1 MNILLLQLAVYTV
14 NIPEDASI
22 GTTVLVPISN
32 DRDSSSNKELSF
44 AITSG
49 NDQVTFSQL
58 INITSTL
65 LKLRCES
72 DPVKKR
78 FCAQFLERRLTLT

>member
-1 MNILLLQLAVYTV
+1 MHILLLQLAVYTV

-49 NDQVTFSQL
+49 NDQVTVSQL
-58 INITSTL
+58 IIITSSSTL
-65 LKLRCES
+65 LKLRYKS
-72 DPVKKR
+72 DPVKKDSVPSS
-78 FCAQFLERRLTLT
+78 

>member
-1 MNILLLQLAVYTV
+1 MVMHILLLQLAVYTV

-44 AITSG
+44 AITFG
-49 NDQVTFSQL
+49 NDQVTVCL
-58 INITSTL
+58 
-65 LKLRCES
+65 
-72 DPVKKR
+72 PVN
-78 FCAQFLERRLTLT
+78 

>member
-1 MNILLLQLAVYTV
+1 MHILLLQLAVYTV

-49 NDQVTFSQL
+49 NDQVTVSQL
-58 INITSTL
+58 IIITSSSTL
-65 LKLRCES
+65 LKLRCKS
-72 DPVKKR
+72 DPVKKDSVPSS
-78 FCAQFLERRLTLT
+78 

>member
-1 MNILLLQLAVYTV
+1 MVMHILLLQLAVYTV

-44 AITSG
+44 AITFG
-49 NDQVTFSQL
+49 NDQVTVSQL
-58 INITSTL
+58 INVTSTL
-65 LKLRCES
+65 LKLRCKS
-72 DPVKKR
+72 DPVQKDSVPSS
-78 FCAQFLERRLTLT
+78 

>member
-1 MNILLLQLAVYTV
+1 MHILLLQLAVYTV
-14 NIPEDASI
+14 NVPEDASI

-49 NDQVTFSQL
+49 NDKVTSP
-58 INITSTL
+58 S
-65 LKLRCES
+65 
-72 DPVKKR
+72 
-78 FCAQFLERRLTLT
+78 

>member
-1 MNILLLQLAVYTV
+1 MVMHILLLQLAVYTV

-44 AITSG
+44 AITFG
-49 NDQVTFSQL
+49 NDQVTVSQL
-58 INITSTL
+58 INVTSTL
-65 LKLRCES
+65 LKLR
-72 DPVKKR
+72 
-78 FCAQFLERRLTLT
+78 

>member
-1 MNILLLQLAVYTV
+1 MVIHILLLQLAVYTV

-49 NDQVTFSQL
+49 NDQVTVSQL
-58 INITSTL
+58 IIITSSSTL
-65 LKLRCES
+65 LKLRYKS
-72 DPVKKR
+72 DPVKKDSVPSS
-78 FCAQFLERRLTLT
+78 

>member
-1 MNILLLQLAVYTV
+1 MVIHILLLQLAVYTV

-44 AITSG
+44 VITSG
-49 NDQVTFSQL
+49 NDQVTVSQL
-58 INITSTL
+58 IIITSTL
-65 LKLRCES
+65 LKLRCKS
-72 DPVKKR
+72 DPVKKDSVPSS
-78 FCAQFLERRLTLT
+78 